1 LKDEEYKAV
10 DEDKEYCDNRWVLLA
25 DFSGQWDD
33 EHGSPACRYL
43 SQKSMALYRK
53 RGPIQYFTGINCAM
67 TGKMMAGLTGDKAF
81 SGD

>member
-1 LKDEEYKAV
+1 
-10 DEDKEYCDNRWVLLA
+10 
-25 DFSGQWDD
+25 
-33 EHGSPACRYL
+33 
-43 SQKSMALYRK
+43 MALYRK